1 MKKALHLIF
10 LAALLLS
17 LMLPAL
23 PACGETGTDSVTPLT
38 CSTQFVEGEKGV
50 CCNPDEVRKMLDDQP
65 GTAYYW
71 LLWSSVYTDSIPE
84 FTFTFAN
91 DTISGFAIRA
101 GKLSSPEAYAAHARP
116 HEIMLTIVSGNRT
129 YYEILTLPDGY
140 SLDYA
145 EFPLSRTYEKVTE
158 ISLWYQSGY
167 KGEGATRQY
176 CYISDLRFTGVAQTG
191 APAAAVTNPVLQYQ
205 PIMPGSVS
213 TQFIN
218 NADGQL
224 CDPWDLA
231 NLLDDNTESGYCWG
245 IDSELC
251 RDGLPEF
258 TFAFD
263 ENAIAGCW
271 LRTGNLKSQAAYSQ
285 CARPRTLMLEITNNG
300 NIYYETITLPDDFT
314 ANYVRCDFSRAYL
327 QVTQISIWY
336 KDAYR
341 GLEDT
346 ADCCHITD
354 IRFMGYQ

>member
-1 MKKALHLIF
+1 MKKALRLIL
-10 LAALLLS
+10 LAALLLA
-17 LMLPAL
+17 LALPATF
-23 PACGETGTDSVTPLT
+23 ACGETGADTVMPLA

-50 CCNPDEVRKMLDDQP
+50 CCNPEDVQKMLDDQP
-65 GTAYYW
+65 GTSYHW
-71 LLWSSVYTDSIPE
+71 LIWRSVYTDSIPE

-116 HEIMLTIVSGNRT
+116 RDIMLTIVSNNRT
-129 YYEILTLPDGY
+129 YYEVFTLPDGY

-145 EFPLSRTYEKVTE
+145 EFPLSKTYEQVTE
-158 ISLWYQSGY
+158 ISLWYQACY
-167 KGEGATRQY
+167 KGEGDTMLY
-176 CYISDLRFTGVAQTG
+176 CYISDLRFTGIAQTG
-191 APAAAVTNPVLQYQ
+191 IQAAAVTNPVLQYQ
-205 PIMPGSVS
+205 PMMPSSVS

-231 NLLDDNTESGYCWG
+231 NLLDDNTESGYCWSV
-245 IDSELC
+245 DSDLC

-263 ENAIAGCW
+263 ENAVAGCW
-271 LRTGNLKSQAAYSQ
+271 LRTGNLESQAAYSQ

-300 NIYYETITLPDDFT
+300 SVYYETITLPDEYS
-314 ANYVRCDFSRAYL
+314 AHYVKCDFSRVYR
-327 QVTQISIWY
+327 QVTQIGVWY
-336 KDAYR
+336 KDAYQ
-341 GLEDT
+341 GTGDT

-354 IRFMGYQ
+354 IRFMGYR